1 MMFPG
6 LCFAARL
13 SKFIFPVAEVELREG
28 KVPHRNYKTQ
38 ELGMSKI
45 VLNTINIEYNIVL
58 NTINELKCH
67 PNQGCNCAMP
77 TLQENPGNCCSPDL
91 FQALWTKGWV
101 FVTHWR
107 TWICWVCAKMSLTLQ
122 QGAQSHLQA
131 PPVLFPLPWQGLGRA
146 QRAKLHM
153 NDWSS
158 TRKEALNSCLII
170 PC

>member
-91 FQALWTKGWV
+91 FQALWAKGWV
-101 FVTHWR
+101 FVTQLEDLDLLDLCQNVPNSATR
-107 TWICWVCAKMSLTLQ
+107 SPKSPPGTTCAVPSAL
-122 QGAQSHLQA
+122 A
-131 PPVLFPLPWQGLGRA
+131 GLGEGTESKASHERLIFH
-146 QRAKLHM
+146 QER
-153 NDWSS
+153 S
-158 TRKEALNSCLII
+158 T
-170 PC
+170 